1 MQVELILKLLL
12 NKDFQKLFGLTTLL
26 ALTFVAGRASTN
38 DCVIE
43 EVCFDIK
50 KDRDILSEQLV
61 NQRKSCL
68 REKTKS
74 LQDLKKELDDSCQK
88 RIDEILKKIDFYP
101 EVHCNI
107 CKAKGHCK

>member
-12 NKDFQKLFGLTTLL
+12 NKDFQKLLGLTILL
-26 ALTFVAGRASTN
+26 ALTFVAGRASTSE
-38 DCVIE
+38 CIIE

-50 KDRDILSEQLV
+50 KDKNLLSEQLV
-61 NQRKSCL
+61 NQRNACL
-68 REKTKS
+68 KEKTKS
-74 LQDLKKELDDSCQK
+74 LQDLKKELDKSCQT

-101 EVHCNI
+101 EVHCDI

>member
-12 NKDFQKLFGLTTLL
+12 NKNFQKLLGLTIALS
-26 ALTFVAGRASTN
+26 LTFVAGRASTS
-38 DCVIE
+38 DCIID

-50 KDRDILSEQLV
+50 NDRDKLSKQITE
-61 NQRKSCL
+61 QRKSCL
-68 REKTKS
+68 KEKTKA
-74 LQDLKKELDDSCQK
+74 LKDLKKELDESYQK

-101 EVHCNI
+101 EVHCKI